1 MSNSIVGEKSFRFA
15 VRTVNL
21 YRYLYEKKEYVL
33 SRQILRSGTS
43 IGANISEALE
53 AQSDK
58 DFLSKMCIALK
69 EAAETIYWLR
79 LLHETEYITDIQ
91 FASINRDACVFCVC
105 WPAILMSMNRA
116 FSAPLMPMCKRYVQ
130 MKSLNCATN

>member
-21 YRYLYEKKEYVL
+21 YKYLYEKKEYIL

-69 EAAETIYWLR
+69 ETAETIYWLR

-91 FASINRDACVFCVC
+91 FTSMNRDACELK
-105 WPAILMSMNRA
+105 AILS
-116 FSAPLMPMCKRYVQ
+116 SIIKTKRSR
-130 MKSLNCATN
+130 MESGEDK

>member
-15 VRTVNL
+15 VRTVSL
-21 YRYLYEKKEYVL
+21 YKYLYEKKEYVL
-33 SRQILRSGTS
+33 SRQILRSGTR

-69 EAAETIYWLR
+69 ETAETIYWLR

-91 FASINRDACVFCVC
+91 FTSMNRDACELK
-105 WPAILMSMNRA
+105 AILS
-116 FSAPLMPMCKRYVQ
+116 SIIKTKRSR
-130 MKSLNCATN
+130 MESGEDE

>member
-21 YRYLYEKKEYVL
+21 YKYLYEKKEYVL

-53 AQSDK
+53 AQSGK

-91 FASINRDACVFCVC
+91 FTSMNRDACELK
-105 WPAILMSMNRA
+105 AILS
-116 FSAPLMPMCKRYVQ
+116 SIIKTKRSR
-130 MKSLNCATN
+130 MESGEDE

>member
-21 YRYLYEKKEYVL
+21 YKYLYEKKEYVL

-91 FASINRDACVFCVC
+91 FTSMNRDACELK
-105 WPAILMSMNRA
+105 AILS
-116 FSAPLMPMCKRYVQ
+116 SIIKTKRSR
-130 MKSLNCATN
+130 MESGEDE

>member
-21 YRYLYEKKEYVL
+21 YKYLYEKKEYVL

-58 DFLSKMCIALK
+58 DYLSKMCIALK
-69 EAAETIYWLR
+69 ETAETIYWLR

-91 FASINRDACVFCVC
+91 FTSMNRDACELK
-105 WPAILMSMNRA
+105 AILS
-116 FSAPLMPMCKRYVQ
+116 SIIKTKRSR
-130 MKSLNCATN
+130 MESGEDE

>member
-21 YRYLYEKKEYVL
+21 YKYLYEKKEYVL

-69 EAAETIYWLR
+69 ETAETIYWLR

-91 FASINRDACVFCVC
+91 FTSMNRDACELK
-105 WPAILMSMNRA
+105 AILS
-116 FSAPLMPMCKRYVQ
+116 SIIKTKRSR
-130 MKSLNCATN
+130 MESGEDE

>member
-21 YRYLYEKKEYVL
+21 YKYLYEKKEYVL

-69 EAAETIYWLR
+69 ETAETIYWLR
-79 LLHETEYITDIQ
+79 LLHETEYITYIQ
-91 FASINRDACVFCVC
+91 FTSMNRDACELK
-105 WPAILMSMNRA
+105 AILS
-116 FSAPLMPMCKRYVQ
+116 SIIKTKRSR
-130 MKSLNCATN
+130 MESSEDE

>member
-21 YRYLYEKKEYVL
+21 YKYLYEKKEYVL

-58 DFLSKMCIALK
+58 DYLSKMCIALK
-69 EAAETIYWLR
+69 ETAETIYWLR

-91 FASINRDACVFCVC
+91 FISMNRDACELK
-105 WPAILMSMNRA
+105 AILS
-116 FSAPLMPMCKRYVQ
+116 SIIKTKRSR
-130 MKSLNCATN
+130 MESGEDE

>member
-21 YRYLYEKKEYVL
+21 YKYLYEKKEYVL

-69 EAAETIYWLR
+69 ETAETIYWLR
-79 LLHETEYITDIQ
+79 LLHETEYITDIK
-91 FASINRDACVFCVC
+91 FTSMNRDACELK
-105 WPAILMSMNRA
+105 AILS
-116 FSAPLMPMCKRYVQ
+116 SIIKTKRSR
-130 MKSLNCATN
+130 MESGEDE

>member
-21 YRYLYEKKEYVL
+21 YKYLYEKKEYVL

-69 EAAETIYWLR
+69 EAAEAIYWLR

-91 FASINRDACVFCVC
+91 FASINRDACELK
-105 WPAILMSMNRA
+105 AILS
-116 FSAPLMPMCKRYVQ
+116 SIIKTKRSR
-130 MKSLNCATN
+130 MESSEDE

>member
-21 YRYLYEKKEYVL
+21 YKYLYEKKEYVL

-69 EAAETIYWLR
+69 ETAETIYWLR

-91 FASINRDACVFCVC
+91 STSMNRDACELK
-105 WPAILMSMNRA
+105 AILS
-116 FSAPLMPMCKRYVQ
+116 SIIKTKRSR
-130 MKSLNCATN
+130 MESGEDE

>member
-21 YRYLYEKKEYVL
+21 YKYLYEKKEYVL
-33 SRQILRSGTS
+33 SRQILRSRTS

-69 EAAETIYWLR
+69 ETAETIYWLR

-91 FASINRDACVFCVC
+91 FTSMNRDACELK
-105 WPAILMSMNRA
+105 AILS
-116 FSAPLMPMCKRYVQ
+116 SIIKTKRSR
-130 MKSLNCATN
+130 MESGEDE

>member
-21 YRYLYEKKEYVL
+21 YKYLYEKKEYVL

-69 EAAETIYWLR
+69 ETAETIYWLR

-91 FASINRDACVFCVC
+91 FTSMNRDACELK
-105 WPAILMSMNRA
+105 ALLSSIIKT
-116 FSAPLMPMCKRYVQ
+116 KRSR
-130 MKSLNCATN
+130 MESGEDE